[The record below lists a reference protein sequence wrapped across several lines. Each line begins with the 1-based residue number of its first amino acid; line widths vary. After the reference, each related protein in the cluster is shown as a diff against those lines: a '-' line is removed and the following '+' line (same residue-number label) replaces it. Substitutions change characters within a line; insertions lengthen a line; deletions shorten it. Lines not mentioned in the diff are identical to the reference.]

1 MEIGKAV
8 AEALKS
14 EGFSIVWDETIN
26 NQIELNPFKWDKSFE
41 EDKEYEIE
49 GAYDIFVNK

>member
-1 MEIGKAV
+1 M

-49 GAYDIFVNK
+49 GAYDIFTNR